1 MVFRDSLH
9 PDRSSLHE
17 EFRIGPSVDTL
28 ERTHLQGEPMHAI
41 PKVLAAAA
49 VVSVAAFQATGQS
62 GPPKDQVA
70 QFTTDD
76 RLIRPK
82 GFEEWVM
89 VGASTG
95 LSYAPQQ
102 TQPAAG
108 AAPGMFHNI
117 YLQQWAYRYAMKNGA
132 FPEGAMFVM
141 TFYAPSRKSNPARSG
156 FYEGDRIPGIEVH
169 LKRAGVDPTGWGF
182 YGFGSDTTSTAAKLP
197 GELACYSCH
206 TAEAAFDQ
214 AFVQFYPA
222 LRERLLAKADSQ
234 LRAAP

>member
-1 MVFRDSLH
+1 MR
-9 PDRSSLHE
+9 E
-17 EFRIGPSVDTL
+17 ERRMKGT
-28 ERTHLQGEPMHAI
+28 AI
-41 PKVLAAAA
+41 FVAAAAA
-49 VVSVAAFQATGQS
+49 VSALALQS
-62 GPPKDQVA
+62 GGSQDPPADQVA
-70 QFTTDD
+70 QFTKDG

-82 GFEEWVM
+82 GWEEWVM

-95 LSYAPQQ
+95 LSYAEPR
-102 TQPAAG
+102 TPPVAG
-108 AAPGMFHNI
+108 ASPGMFHNI

-141 TFYAPSRKSNPARSG
+141 SFYAPSRKSNPARSG

-169 LKRAGVDPTGWGF
+169 LKRAGVDPTGWAF

-206 TAEAAFDQ
+206 KAEAAFDQ

-222 LRERLLAKADSQ
+222 LRERLLGKGDRQ
-234 LRAAP
+234 

>member
-1 MVFRDSLH
+1 M
-9 PDRSSLHE
+9 
-17 EFRIGPSVDTL
+17 I
-28 ERTHLQGEPMHAI
+28 
-41 PKVLAAAA
+41 AAAA
-49 VVSVAAFQATGQS
+49 LSAVALQTAPRSQLPA
-62 GPPKDQVA
+62 PPKDQVA
-70 QFTTDD
+70 QFTSEG

-82 GFEEWVM
+82 GYEEWVM

-95 LSYAPQQ
+95 LSYA
-102 TQPAAG
+102 QPSRPPVAG

-141 TFYAPSRKSNPARSG
+141 TFYEPSRKSKPARVG
-156 FYEGDRIPGIEVH
+156 FYEGDRVPGLEVH

-182 YGFGSDTTSTAAKLP
+182 YGFSSDTTSSAAKLP

-206 TAEAAFDQ
+206 KAEAAFDQ

-222 LRERLLAKADSQ
+222 LRGRLLAKTDSQ
-234 LRAAP
+234 LPGAP

>member
-1 MVFRDSLH
+1 MKGTTFFV
-9 PDRSSLHE
+9 
-17 EFRIGPSVDTL
+17 V
-28 ERTHLQGEPMHAI
+28 
-41 PKVLAAAA
+41 AAAA
-49 VVSVAAFQATGQS
+49 VSALALQAGNKS
-62 GPPKDQVA
+62 EPPADQVA
-70 QFTTDD
+70 RFTGEG

-95 LSYAPQQ
+95 LSYAQPQ
-102 TQPAAG
+102 TAPAAG
-108 AAPGMFHNI
+108 AAPGIFHNI
-117 YLQQWAYRYAMKNGA
+117 YLQQWAYRHVMKHGA

-206 TAEAAFDQ
+206 KTEAAFDQ

-222 LRERLLAKADSQ
+222 LRGRLLAKVDSQ
-234 LRAAP
+234 LPSAH